1 MISEYKIQKLVEAR
15 IEDTDLFVVD
25 IQIVS
30 GNKITVLL
38 DGFNGVGINDC
49 VIVSRGV
56 ENDLDRDEGDFE
68 LYVSS
73 AGLDMPLKVKQ
84 QYEKNIGRAVKI
96 LTLDG
101 HKHEGVLTVANDEH
115 LEIHYEEKV
124 RVEGRKK
131 KELINQVR
139 KYYFEHD
146 DDGKKIKETKIII
159 SFK

>member
-1 MISEYKIQKLVEAR
+1 MISESKIKELIEAR

-25 IQIVS
+25 IKIAS

-49 VIVSRGV
+49 VSVSRDV
-56 ENDLDRDEGDFE
+56 ESNLDREQGDFE

-84 QYEKNIGRAVKI
+84 QYKKNMGRAVKI

-101 HKHEGVLTVANDEH
+101 HKHEGILTAANDEH
-115 LEIHYEEKV
+115 LEIQYEEKV
-124 RVEGRKK
+124 RIEGRKK
-131 KELINQVR
+131 KELITQVG

-146 DDGKKIKETKIII
+146 DDDKKIKETKIII